1 MIIFINGS
9 FGVGKTTVA
18 HKPEVFAW
26 ICQRV
31 ERCVDAFQSP
41 TFATQIVTD
50 DKTPDEIAS
59 EIQKY
64 VKLS

>member
-1 MIIFINGS
+1 MS
-9 FGVGKTTVA
+9 HQSEA
-18 HKPEVFAW
+18 YAW
-26 ICQRV
+26 ICQHV
-31 ERCVDAFQSP
+31 ERCVDAFHSP